1 MGFPGIRAQE
11 RRWRSI
17 EDEHH
22 TQVRKPIRYHLTA
35 SALCPWAL
43 IALTPAA
50 TVAEHPQLGGH
61 VLHFVIGK
69 LFNVTHGCSARP

>member
-1 MGFPGIRAQE
+1 MGFPGIWAQE
-11 RRWRSI
+11 RRWRFI

-22 TQVRKPIRYHLTA
+22 TQVRKPIRCHLTA

-50 TVAEHPQLGGH
+50 TVAEHPQLGNR
-61 VLHFVIGK
+61 L
-69 LFNVTHGCSARP
+69 ARLVREQID